1 MVDLKQTLSRFL
13 SIPGV
18 WQAILVG
25 RDGLMIEGLT
35 RDGKDDMEAVGAIM
49 TTGLSTAEALGL
61 EISRGS
67 VIGVLM
73 EYENGLAFI
82 STALNKLMNDTNATS
97 VMLIDKSGQVIATQG
112 TGVRRNATSLGALLA
127 GAFSSSR
134 HIAEL
139 LGEKDFRT
147 IFQQGVKENI
157 FTTMVEEQWLL
168 VIVFDKLTHIGL
180 VKVLSKKAS
189 DEMGRILE
197 RVRADTSRT
206 KSSVINVQFR
216 SSVEDTIDLLF
227 RD

>member
-1 MVDLKQTLSRFL
+1 MEQLTNLVISDREL
-13 SIPGV
+13 
-18 WQAILVG
+18 AI
-25 RDGLMIEGLT
+25 
-35 RDGKDDMEAVGAIM
+35 
-49 TTGLSTAEALGL
+49 
-61 EISRGS
+61 
-67 VIGVLM
+67 
-73 EYENGLAFI
+73 I

-97 VMLIDKSGQVIATQG
+97 VMLLDKSGQVIASQG

-147 IFQQGVKENI
+147 IFQQGVHENI
-157 FTTMVEEQWLL
+157 YTTMIGEQWLL

-180 VKVLSKKAS
+180 VKVLSKKTS

>member
-1 MVDLKQTLSRFL
+1 MEQLTN
-13 SIPGV
+13 
-18 WQAILVG
+18 LVISD
-25 RDGLMIEGLT
+25 RELT
-35 RDGKDDMEAVGAIM
+35 TI
-49 TTGLSTAEALGL
+49 TA
-61 EISRGS
+61 S
-67 VIGVLM
+67 
-73 EYENGLAFI
+73 
-82 STALNKLMNDTNATS
+82 LNKLMSDTNATS

-112 TGVRRNATSLGALLA
+112 SGTRRNATTLGALLA

-134 HIAEL
+134 HVAEL

-147 IFQQGVKENI
+147 IFQQGVHENI
-157 FTTMVEEQWLL
+157 YTTMVEEQWLL

-189 DEMGRILE
+189 DELGRILE
-197 RVRADTSRT
+197 RVRDDTTRT

>member
-1 MVDLKQTLSRFL
+1 MEQ
-13 SIPGV
+13 
-18 WQAILVG
+18 
-25 RDGLMIEGLT
+25 LT
-35 RDGKDDMEAVGAIM
+35 NIF
-49 TTGLSTAEALGL
+49 
-61 EISRGS
+61 ISDR
-67 VIGVLM
+67 
-73 EYENGLAFI
+73 EQAFI
-82 STALNKLMNDTNATS
+82 STALNKLMSDTNATT
-97 VMLIDKSGQVIATQG
+97 VMQIDKSRQVIATQG
-112 TGVRRNATSLGALLA
+112 TGVRRNAPSLGALLA
-127 GAFSSSR
+127 GAFSTSR

-147 IFQQGVKENI
+147 IFQQGVHENI
-157 FTTMVEEQWLL
+157 YTTMVEEQWLL

>member
-1 MVDLKQTLSRFL
+1 MEQLSN
-13 SIPGV
+13 
-18 WQAILVG
+18 LV
-25 RDGLMIEGLT
+25 
-35 RDGKDDMEAVGAIM
+35 
-49 TTGLSTAEALGL
+49 
-61 EISRGS
+61 ISDR
-67 VIGVLM
+67 
-73 EYENGLAFI
+73 ELAFI
-82 STALNKLMNDTNATS
+82 STALNKLMHDTNATS

-134 HIAEL
+134 QIAEL

-168 VIVFDKLTHIGL
+168 VIVFDRLTHIGL

>member
-1 MVDLKQTLSRFL
+1 M
-13 SIPGV
+13 
-18 WQAILVG
+18 
-25 RDGLMIEGLT
+25 M
-35 RDGKDDMEAVGAIM
+35 
-49 TTGLSTAEALGL
+49 
-61 EISRGS
+61 
-67 VIGVLM
+67 
-73 EYENGLAFI
+73 
-82 STALNKLMNDTNATS
+82 
-97 VMLIDKSGQVIATQG
+97 DKGGMVIAPEG
-112 TGVRRNATSLGALLA
+112 RGVRLNPPSLGVLLA
-127 GAFSSSR
+127 GVFSSSR

-180 VKVLSKKAS
+180 VKVLSKKAA

-197 RVRADTSRT
+197 RVRADTTRT

>member
-1 MVDLKQTLSRFL
+1 MEGRANVEQLTNLIISDREL
-13 SIPGV
+13 
-18 WQAILVG
+18 AI
-25 RDGLMIEGLT
+25 IT
-35 RDGKDDMEAVGAIM
+35 
-49 TTGLSTAEALGL
+49 
-61 EISRGS
+61 
-67 VIGVLM
+67 
-73 EYENGLAFI
+73 
-82 STALNKLMNDTNATS
+82 TALNKLMHDTNATS
-97 VMLIDKSGQVIATQG
+97 VMLLDKSGEVIATQG
-112 TGVRRNATSLGALLA
+112 TSIRRNATSLGALLA

-134 HIAEL
+134 QIAEL

-147 IFQQGVKENI
+147 IFQQGVHENI
-157 FTTMVEEQWLL
+157 YTTMIEEQWLL

-197 RVRADTSRT
+197 RVRVDTSRT